1 MMTIKEMVEL
11 GFTDEQIKVLIG
23 KSEEPKKDETPKETK
38 EEPKAKEETKE
49 EAAKDVTKPESKE
62 FDQEQF
68 TNMFEEMLNRMN
80 TSVDE
85 FVKKVQETNVN
96 NAQMQTN
103 EKGIDDIFT
112 DIILPKEE

>member
-23 KSEEPKKDETPKETK
+23 KSEEPKNETSKETETKEPETK
-38 EEPKAKEETKE
+38 EET
-49 EAAKDVTKPESKE
+49 KDVTKSESKE

-85 FVKKVQETNVN
+85 FVKKVQETNIN
-96 NAQMQTN
+96 NAQMETN